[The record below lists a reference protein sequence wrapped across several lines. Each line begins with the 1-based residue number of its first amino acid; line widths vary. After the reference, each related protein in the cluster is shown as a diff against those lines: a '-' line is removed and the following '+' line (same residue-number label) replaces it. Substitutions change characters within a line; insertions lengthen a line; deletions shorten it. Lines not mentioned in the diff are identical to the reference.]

1 MTRPQFYDQLA
12 FETPDQ
18 ESLFGAPP
26 VLDRAPLGAGNDQTA
41 TGPGL
46 RAVPDPEETKE
57 SNDTEPA
64 LDPAPSLFDQGPEL
78 EPESL
83 PVKVIRSSRRKKSS
97 AARLVDG
104 VVEVRIPDWMSE
116 EEEAEVV
123 ADLVGKIEAARSV
136 KESEYDLTERAE
148 ALSLHY
154 GLPVATEIK
163 WVTNQKSRWG
173 SCSYNKGVIRISSRL
188 TNAPEWVLD
197 FVVLHELIHLE
208 VHDHGPAF
216 HDLMNQYPQVE
227 RAEGFL
233 EAMSLGCADADFM
246 AP

>member
-1 MTRPQFYDQLA
+1 MTPPQFYDQLA
-12 FETPDQ
+12 FEALDDEP
-18 ESLFGAPP
+18 LFDAPP
-26 VLDRAPLGAGNDQTA
+26 PLDRVGDRPGS
-41 TGPGL
+41 TGRPSPGL
-46 RAVPDPEETKE
+46 RAVPDEP
-57 SNDTEPA
+57 TEPEPDS
-64 LDPAPSLFDQGPEL
+64 DPLPSLFDQGPDL

-97 AARLVDG
+97 AARLVNG

-116 EEEAEVV
+116 EEEAAVV

-136 KESEYDLTERAE
+136 KETELDLTERAE
-148 ALSLHY
+148 ALSLQY

-163 WVTNQKSRWG
+163 WVTNQKARWG

-197 FVVLHELIHLE
+197 YVVLHELIHLE
-208 VHDHGPAF
+208 VFDHSPAF
-216 HDLMNQYPQVE
+216 HELMNQYPQVE

-233 EAMSLGCADADFM
+233 EAMSLGCADPAFM